1 MFRTNYV
8 ADECEHKVCAADN
21 NQHYRGPTAIA
32 RKQIAQIFDLRE
44 EFHLIKRRDDKA
56 QERYDRAKGKSYSLS
71 RGNRDYRQNEVDDY
85 RNVGDGDKIRRENN
99 VELCK
104 FVRFEH
110 HVEHI
115 GKVFKA
121 DVFFRSRNG
130 IFRRERQP
138 EQDYRQRGDDKHKN
152 ARHTCRRAFFRLS
165 CGNGLLFRRGLR
177 DGFFFLTRGQV
188 RNDRNGIYRG
198 LKLDFFAGPYDR
210 IRFVDRQRSVK
221 YDFFVFNVFC
231 FFTFRKSSCCFYLFS

>member
-56 QERYDRAKGKSYSLS
+56 QERYDRAKGKSHSLP
-71 RGNRDYRQNEVDDY
+71 RGNRDYRQNEIDDY

-121 DVFFRSRNG
+121 DVFSAPAMGYFAANDNPNRIIDSVAMMSIRTPDT
-130 IFRRERQP
+130 RA
-138 EQDYRQRGDDKHKN
+138 D
-152 ARHTCRRAFFRLS
+152 ARFS
-165 CGNGLLFRRGLR
+165 V
-177 DGFFFLTRGQV
+177 FLAATV
-188 RNDRNGIYRG
+188 CCSAADCATVSSSSPADR
-198 LKLDFFAGPYDR
+198 
-210 IRFVDRQRSVK
+210 
-221 YDFFVFNVFC
+221 
-231 FFTFRKSSCCFYLFS
+231 